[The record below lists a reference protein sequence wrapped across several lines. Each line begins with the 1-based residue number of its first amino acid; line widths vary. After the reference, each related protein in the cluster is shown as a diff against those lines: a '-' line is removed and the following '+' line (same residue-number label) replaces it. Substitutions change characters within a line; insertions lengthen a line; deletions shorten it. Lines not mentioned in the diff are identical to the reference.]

1 MIYPFAA
8 LVKVRNA
15 IQALQEMTYSTMASQ
30 TNLNGRFPPARS
42 IPNLPNEGC
51 STEQANDSFAL
62 ARSSSQPA
70 EMWVHEI
77 VGDVNEAIISTPQI
91 NWNRETSI
99 SISTQTENEND
110 LAALERIIFS
120 NRRLVLRI
128 LSSENTVDSEVHN
141 LDLDAEVKMTPEI
154 RNSK

>member
-1 MIYPFAA
+1 M
-8 LVKVRNA
+8 RNA
-15 IQALQEMTYSTMASQ
+15 IQALQEMTYSTIASQ

-51 STEQANDSFAL
+51 STEQKNDSFAL

-77 VGDVNEAIISTPQI
+77 DQDVHEAIISAPQI
-91 NWNRETSI
+91 NWNGERSA
-99 SISTQTENEND
+99 SISTQTEHEND
-110 LAALERIIFS
+110 LAALQRLIFS
-120 NRRLVLRI
+120 NRRLVLNI
-128 LSSENTVDSEVHN
+128 LGSEKTIDSEEHT
-141 LDLDAEVKMTPEI
+141 LDSNTAAVKMAPKI